1 MNTDW
6 QTYQRKMKKFNR
18 WEEEKRAEKSEAQ
31 LLEEFLILFDLQ
43 NHLTPAE
50 IQKAQ
55 SAHLRS
61 LIDMQAQLLGKGK
74 KEKGKENS
82 Q

>member
-6 QTYQRKMKKFNR
+6 QTYQRKLHKFNR

-43 NHLTPAE
+43 NHLEPEE

-55 SAHLRS
+55 SSHLSS
-61 LIDMQAQLLGKGK
+61 LIDVQVKLGKRK
-74 KEKGKENS
+74 RV
-82 Q
+82 